1 MWEAVQGNLV
11 VKSSGHSLACCFQR
25 SSDDPHSAETPSRKR
40 KKSSPEHQPAK
51 CTRLTDNSTSV
62 TTYRNRNGGTGVILN
77 GQSYKKKKI
86 RKKDNVHI
94 WICNQPKWNATI
106 ETTGN
111 YNLINCLGLH
121 CHDTQLPNNVTSPCL
136 DEYLESAK
144 NNPLSATSTS
154 ARETISTFLTKKGK
168 TGITSDG
175 YTYIRK
181 IVIGKHNNV
190 HVWICSKANCR
201 AAIETSSDLEFIASR
216 GSHDHDVP
224 PLPPSTSLTP
234 HALCNGPAPHAL
246 CNGPA
251 SHALCV
257 LRHNKVWREG
267 YCCK

>member
-1 MWEAVQGNLV
+1 M
-11 VKSSGHSLACCFQR
+11 
-25 SSDDPHSAETPSRKR
+25 
-40 KKSSPEHQPAK
+40 
-51 CTRLTDNSTSV
+51 
-62 TTYRNRNGGTGVILN
+62 ILN

-86 RKKDNVHI
+86 WKKDNEHI
-94 WICNQPKWNATI
+94 WICNQPKCNATI

-111 YNLINCLGLH
+111 FNLINCLGLH

-224 PLPPSTSLTP
+224 PPPPSATAP
-234 HALCNGPAPHAL
+234 PPAYFSTYSDAFYVTTKFGAKAIVVNNYMFYKKKTHHELGCDLLAMCSVSKIKMQVQNHDDRRRCL
-246 CNGPA
+246 
-251 SHALCV
+251 S
-257 LRHNKVWREG
+257 
-267 YCCK
+267 